1 MFVNSM
7 ATRRTKRVRRGS
19 GKFSQFVRRHTGYQY
34 GPSTSLL
41 AREIKGMLGPHDIK
55 EGRVEDFNNL
65 MRVNHDYNKRALF
78 EELDN
83 LGVDKV
89 YQLHIRNRL
98 KYL

>member
-1 MFVNSM
+1 
-7 ATRRTKRVRRGS
+7 
-19 GKFSQFVRRHTGYQY
+19 
-34 GPSTSLL
+34 
-41 AREIKGMLGPHDIK
+41 MLGPHDIK

-78 EELDN
+78 EELDK

-89 YQLHIRNRL
+89 YQLHNRL